1 MGVQMNGRE
10 TLTAAMNL
18 ADKPLHPA
26 SVPSDGNSNVRP
38 KSFCLKI
45 SNRPLTFTD
54 EISAV
59 KHQRSR
65 TPILGATPQCQRFI
79 QAEIEPFS
87 NGKGNIDPGGV
98 TGQAQG

>member
-1 MGVQMNGRE
+1 
-10 TLTAAMNL
+10 MNL

-45 SNRPLTFTD
+45 SNRPLTFKD

-65 TPILGATPQCQRFI
+65 TPIIGATPQCQRFI